1 MGIEN
6 AWRNCD
12 VWWYWIWKKTN
23 SPIQELNFNKILIN
37 VSTDRLIVSSKVQFD
52 EKGFKYF
59 IRYKIDF
66 AKIFPCV

>member
-1 MGIEN
+1 MREEIAMFGDIEFE
-6 AWRNCD
+6 
-12 VWWYWIWKKTN
+12 KKQI